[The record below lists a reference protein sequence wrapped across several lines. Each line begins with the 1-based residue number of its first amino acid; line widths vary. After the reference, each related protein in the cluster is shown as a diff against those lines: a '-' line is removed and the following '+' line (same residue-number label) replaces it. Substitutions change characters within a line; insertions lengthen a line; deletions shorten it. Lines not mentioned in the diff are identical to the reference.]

1 MKPPAPL
8 HHIRSFEAAARHL
21 SFTAAAEE
29 LGYTQAAISSHVRA
43 LEHYIGR
50 QLFHRNPRS
59 LKLTEMGEAF
69 LPTLRPALD
78 QIDQATEAVVASARN
93 RTVVVSC
100 PMSLAENWLAGCLAA
115 HRQAHPEI
123 EVILHGTIWEDLGEQ
138 MADITLSIRR
148 EDDRLHG
155 GTKLWDDHLVL
166 LCAPGLLD
174 GPQAIRESQD
184 VLKHD
189 WIFVLGRQ
197 EYWHSMADALGID
210 SAGHDKALSTN
221 ASNIALE
228 LATMGGGL
236 IATQR
241 SLARTYIERGLLV
254 EPFPDA
260 RPPSPWTYYLFS
272 SQLSKGSVMRNV
284 RNWILDQARSEFPA
298 APATE

>member
-8 HHIRSFEAAARHL
+8 NHIRSFEAAARHL

-78 QIDQATEAVVASARN
+78 QIDHATEAIVASARN

-100 PMSLAENWLAGCLAA
+100 PMSLAENWLAGCLAEY
-115 HRQAHPEI
+115 RRAHPEI
-123 EVILHGTIWEDLGEQ
+123 EVVLHGTIWEDLGEQ
-138 MADITLSIRR
+138 AADITLSIRR

-155 GTKLWDDHLVL
+155 GIRLWDDQLTL
-166 LCAPGLLD
+166 LCAPRLLE
-174 GPQAIRESQD
+174 GPQAIRETVD
-184 VLKHD
+184 VLRHD

-197 EYWHSMADALGID
+197 EYWHSMAAALGID
-210 SAGHDKALSTN
+210 SGGHDKALSTN

-228 LATMGGGL
+228 LAATGCGL

-241 SLARTYIERGLLV
+241 SLALTYLERGLLA
-254 EPFPDA
+254 EPFPGI
-260 RPPSPWTYYLFS
+260 RPPSPWTYYLFG
-272 SQLSKGSVMRNV
+272 SQLSKGSVVRNV
-284 RNWILDQARSEFPA
+284 RHWILECARSAF
-298 APATE
+298 ATPPSAV